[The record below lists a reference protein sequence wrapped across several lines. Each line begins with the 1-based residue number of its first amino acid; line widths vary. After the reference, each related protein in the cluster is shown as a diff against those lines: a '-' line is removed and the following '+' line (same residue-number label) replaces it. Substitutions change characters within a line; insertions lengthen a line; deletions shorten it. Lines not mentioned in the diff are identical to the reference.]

1 MVLALLA
8 ISLILSYQAGASGIG
23 YTGFAANLLHGLEY
37 TFEVDGAEIFPNE
50 TIKSQITENYTE
62 SEYNTTHL
70 EYDIL
75 GYHINASDVR
85 IRVDPSRIDDMKT
98 RLDLKIYA
106 EDVEVTGSAD
116 RHYDKVDLKS
126 LYGIYD
132 EETDKITMHVPL
144 DVALSYAGKL
154 A

>member
-8 ISLILSYQAGASGIG
+8 IPLSLGYQAGALGMG
-23 YTGFAANLLHGLEY
+23 HTDLAANLLHGLEY
-37 TFEVDGAEIFPNE
+37 TFEVNGAEIFPNE

-70 EYDIL
+70 EYDIM
-75 GYHINASDVR
+75 GYHINASDAR
-85 IRVDPSRIDDMKT
+85 IHVDPSRIDDTKT
-98 RLDLKIYA
+98 RLDLEIYA
-106 EDVEVTGSAD
+106 EDVNVTGSAD
-116 RHYDKVDLKS
+116 RHYDKVDLES